1 MWARRH
7 FKSRLG
13 SKAGLPVAIGAVV
26 AGMFDIVE
34 YLSMLGYPNGW
45 GDWSG
50 WIPLA
55 TAMAIPKFLLVVISV
70 AYILIGI
77 GIWAFGSLA
86 DRRRLR

>member
-1 MWARRH
+1 
-7 FKSRLG
+7 
-13 SKAGLPVAIGAVV
+13 
-26 AGMFDIVE
+26 
-34 YLSMLGYPNGW
+34 MLGYLNGW
-45 GDWSG
+45 GEWSG